1 MTKDIYTPFAF
12 VGRLTGFAQHADMD
26 GVLFHMFLR
35 RHVLTKIQLVPLG
48 LSVGGQRSINQ
59 PTLNLLTYYFTHI
72 FHSASCVINVRV
84 WKRRTRQCPPLHL
97 IFFFCEVLVRMAD
110 CAPRSDGGSCLSK
123 YTVLQRKD
131 LTLKFLQT
139 TVARICHCL
148 IFFVVAY
155 SYTKCK
161 VLYES
166 CLISSHIFIPDPPT
180 YLTPP
185 LPAVGKT
192 SPGQDV
198 EDSGNYLEDG
208 QGRRVKKKKKKDSS
222 PT

>member
-1 MTKDIYTPFAF
+1 MCVYGN
-12 VGRLTGFAQHADMD
+12 VGQD
-26 GVLFHMFLR
+26 
-35 RHVLTKIQLVPLG
+35 
-48 LSVGGQRSINQ
+48 
-59 PTLNLLTYYFTHI
+59 
-72 FHSASCVINVRV
+72 NVRLFT
-84 WKRRTRQCPPLHL
+84 W
-97 IFFFCEVLVRMAD
+97 FFFCEVLVRMAD
-110 CAPRSDGGSCLSK
+110 CALLSDGGSRLSK

-155 SYTKCK
+155 SYSKCK

-198 EDSGNYLEDG
+198 EDLGNYLEDG
-208 QGRRVKKKKKKDSS
+208 EGRRGKKRFKSNLNTFPSRGDQS
-222 PT
+222 PNVFVLC